1 MISQT
6 DLTTG
11 PNGDNMLVRHWPEP
25 EEVVADLLIVHGFG
39 EHSGRYEH
47 VGSQFAD
54 AGFRVR
60 SFDLPGHGSTGGHRA
75 YIEEFNHFLD
85 VIDALRPATGPFVLY
100 GHSMGGLIAA
110 KYALDRIPP
119 DVLLL
124 SAPAL
129 DATAPAWQKKAAPIL
144 GRFLPK
150 LPMPV
155 PFKSADLSHDP
166 AVGEAYDADPLVIST
181 ITARLGA
188 EMLAAGQEVQAS
200 VDSLTVPTMVIH
212 GGADT
217 MVPARFSAVLA
228 DSPKVTRKLYPKLK
242 HECHNEAEGP
252 EVIQELI
259 DFVRAAL

>member
-6 DLTTG
+6 DLIEDSHG
-11 PNGDNMLVRHWPEP
+11 EKLLVRRWPEP
-25 EEVVADLLIVHGFG
+25 DHADASLLIVHGFG

-47 VGSQFAD
+47 VGAAFVD
-54 AGFRVR
+54 AGFQVT
-60 SFDLPGHGSTGGHRA
+60 SFDLPGHGGTGGHRA
-75 YIEEFNHFLD
+75 YVEEFDHFLD
-85 VIDALRPATGPFVLY
+85 AIDALRPAGGPFVLY
-100 GHSMGGLIAA
+100 GHSMGGLIAL

-119 DVLLL
+119 DVLLV

-129 DATAPAWQKKAAPIL
+129 DATAPAWQKKLAPLL

-155 PFKSADLSHDP
+155 PFDSADLSRDES
-166 AVGEAYDADPLVIST
+166 VGAAYDADPLVIHS

-200 VDSLTVPTMVIH
+200 VDSLTVPTMVVH

-217 MVPARFSAVLA
+217 MVPARFSAILG
-228 DSPKVTRKLYPKLK
+228 DSPNVTRKLYPKLK
-242 HECHNEAEGP
+242 HECHNEPEGP
-252 EVIQELI
+252 EVIQEMVE
-259 DFVRAAL
+259 FARAAL